1 MFIKQIS
8 IFVENRGGAIMEVT
22 AALKAANI
30 NIRALCIA
38 DTQDF
43 GIVRLI
49 VDKTEAAIKALRA
62 QDMTVVETDVLAL
75 SVEDTPGAFHV
86 ALEALYE
93 GAVMIEY
100 CYAFVAPVGGG
111 ATIILRCREQEAAA
125 KLLTERG
132 LKLLSQ
138 EEVSC

>member
-43 GIVRLI
+43 GIVR
-49 VDKTEAAIKALRA
+49 
-62 QDMTVVETDVLAL
+62 
-75 SVEDTPGAFHV
+75 
-86 ALEALYE
+86 
-93 GAVMIEY
+93 
-100 CYAFVAPVGGG
+100 
-111 ATIILRCREQEAAA
+111 
-125 KLLTERG
+125 
-132 LKLLSQ
+132 
-138 EEVSC
+138 

>member
-1 MFIKQIS
+1 M
-8 IFVENRGGAIMEVT
+8 
-22 AALKAANI
+22 
-30 NIRALCIA
+30 
-38 DTQDF
+38 
-43 GIVRLI
+43 
-49 VDKTEAAIKALRA
+49 DKTEAAIKALRA